1 MNAPDRS
8 ATVRAFYAAHPE
20 HFTADRHDENR
31 RRSLPGL
38 IAHLE
43 ATHPSDRGKWGVLVK
58 TDRNNKVPCDV
69 IVWKDTDQSIDIMD
83 SQGGLWAPHDGT
95 IHTAGGDAWFWAPAS
110 VVDPNGEERALQGP
124 PFDAGGGTE
133 LPGEA
138 AGGTGTAAP
147 AAADLAPLM
156 LKLDVLSAD
165 VAALRGLVQQLL
177 DRPAPTAPAASEI
190 SFPRYEGTVSL
201 GPLGSQAIVLRPQ
214 SD

>member
-31 RRSLPGL
+31 RRSLPAL

-43 ATHPSDRGKWGVLVK
+43 ATHPPDRGKWGVLVK

-95 IHTAGGDAWFWAPAS
+95 IHLAGGDAWFWAPAS
-110 VVDPNGEERALQGP
+110 VVDPNGEEPALHGP
-124 PFDAGGGTE
+124 PFDTGGATE
-133 LPGEA
+133 PSGEV
-138 AGGTGTAAP
+138 AGGTATSAP
-147 AAADLAPLM
+147 AAVDLAPM
-156 LKLDVLSAD
+156 TAKLDALSAD

-177 DRPAPTAPAASEI
+177 DRPAPSAAAAPDI
-190 SFPRYEGTVSL
+190 SFPRYEGSVSL
-201 GPLGSQAIVLRPQ
+201 GPLGNQAIVLRPK

>member
-1 MNAPDRS
+1 MNPPDRS

-31 RRSLPGL
+31 RRSLPAL

-95 IHTAGGDAWFWAPAS
+95 IHTAGGDAWLWAPAS
-110 VVDPNGEERALQGP
+110 VVDPTGEERALQAP
-124 PFDAGGGTE
+124 PFDTGGATE
-133 LPGEA
+133 VMGEA
-138 AGGTGTAAP
+138 AGGT
-147 AAADLAPLM
+147 AAADLAPLTA
-156 LKLDVLSAD
+156 KLDALSAD

-177 DRPAPTAPAASEI
+177 DRPAPSAVAAPEI
-190 SFPRYEGTVSL
+190 SFPRYEGSVTL
-201 GPLGSQAIVLRPQ
+201 GPLGSQAIVLRPKA
-214 SD
+214 D

>member
-31 RRSLPGL
+31 RRSLPAL

-83 SQGGLWAPHDGT
+83 SQGGLWAPHDGN
-95 IHTAGGDAWFWAPAS
+95 IHVGGGDAWFWAPAS
-110 VVDPNGEERALQGP
+110 VVDPTGEERALQGP
-124 PFDAGGGTE
+124 PFDAGGVTE
-133 LPGEA
+133 VTGGVG
-138 AGGTGTAAP
+138 GGTGPAAP
-147 AAADLAPLM
+147 AAVDLAPLTA
-156 LKLDVLSAD
+156 KIDALSGD
-165 VAALRGLVQQLL
+165 VAALRALVQQLL
-177 DRPAPTAPAASEI
+177 DRPAPSAVAAPDI
-190 SFPRYEGTVSL
+190 SFPRYEGSVSL
-201 GPLGSQAIVLRPQ
+201 GPLGNQAIVLRPK

>member
-95 IHTAGGDAWFWAPAS
+95 IHLAGGDAWFWAPAS
-110 VVDPNGEERALQGP
+110 VVDPNGEEPALHGP
-124 PFDAGGGTE
+124 PFDTGGATEPSGETGGGT
-133 LPGEA
+133 
-138 AGGTGTAAP
+138 AP
-147 AAADLAPLM
+147 AAVDLAPITA
-156 LKLDVLSAD
+156 KLDTLSAD
-165 VAALRGLVQQLL
+165 VATLRGLVQQLL
-177 DRPAPTAPAASEI
+177 DRPAPSAAAAPEI
-190 SFPRYEGTVSL
+190 SFPRYEGSVSL

>member
-31 RRSLPGL
+31 RRSLPAL

-95 IHTAGGDAWFWAPAS
+95 IQ
-110 VVDPNGEERALQGP
+110 L
-124 PFDAGGGTE
+124 
-133 LPGEA
+133 
-138 AGGTGTAAP
+138 P
-147 AAADLAPLM
+147 AAMPG
-156 LKLDVLSAD
+156 SG
-165 VAALRGLVQQLL
+165 RRHRWSI
-177 DRPAPTAPAASEI
+177 RPARNARCKGRRSNRRRDRT
-190 SFPRYEGTVSL
+190 
-201 GPLGSQAIVLRPQ
+201 
-214 SD
+214 